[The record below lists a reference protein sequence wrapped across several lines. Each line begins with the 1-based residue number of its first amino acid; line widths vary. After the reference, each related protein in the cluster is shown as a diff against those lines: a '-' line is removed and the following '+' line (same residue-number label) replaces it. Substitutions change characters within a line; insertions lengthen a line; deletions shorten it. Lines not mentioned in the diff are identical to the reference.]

1 MNLAFLIIVGVLG
14 WIFMMENDQQHI
26 MIVLPGS
33 GQVGPFSVGV
43 VILGAFLAGVLLCY
57 LGGGL
62 SRLLSRAKAKKP
74 PSAGRG
80 GGHSDGG
87 HDGH

>member
-1 MNLAFLIIVGVLG
+1 MNLAFLIVLGVLG
-14 WIFMMENDQQHI
+14 WIFMMENDQQHV
-26 MIVLPGS
+26 MIVVPGS

-43 VILGAFLAGVLLCY
+43 VILGSFLLGILLCY

-62 SRLLSRAKAKKP
+62 SRLFTRVKAKKTSSP
-74 PSAGRG
+74 GRG

>member
-1 MNLAFLIIVGVLG
+1 MKVAFLIAVGVLG
-14 WIFMMENDQQHI
+14 WIFTMENDQQHV
-26 MIVLPGS
+26 MVVLPGS

-43 VILGAFLAGVLLCY
+43 VILGAFLSGVLLCY
-57 LGGGL
+57 LGGAIASL
-62 SRLLSRAKAKKP
+62 VSRARKK
-74 PSAGRG
+74 SSSSGRVG

>member
-1 MNLAFLIIVGVLG
+1 MKLAFLILLGVLG

-26 MIVLPGS
+26 MIVFPGS
-33 GQVGPFSVGV
+33 GQLGPFSVGV

-62 SRLLSRAKAKKP
+62 SRLVSRAKAKKP
-74 PSAGRG
+74 SSVGRG
-80 GGHSDGG
+80 GGGTDGG
-87 HDGH
+87 HDSH

>member
-1 MNLAFLIIVGVLG
+1 MRVAFLIALGVLG
-14 WIFMMENDQQHI
+14 WIFTMENDQQHVMVVI
-26 MIVLPGS
+26 PGS

-43 VILGAFLAGVLLCY
+43 VILGAFLSGVLLCY
-57 LGGGL
+57 LGGGIASL
-62 SRLLSRAKAKKP
+62 ISRTRKKNP
-74 PSAGRG
+74 PASGRG